1 MEELSPKK
9 VITVT
14 AIVFVSIA
22 FLWYYFY
29 YTNKSAKI
37 KRLRGEISRLYK
49 YKDELPILMARYK
62 KAQEEFAQYS
72 KKLPLKEEIP
82 TLLMKLNGIIKSQDV
97 ELLSFRPGKAYLA
110 KNRLYYIKPIN
121 ISMRATY
128 VNCGSVFERVA
139 KMKRLFK
146 VKDFSLSNPKIVNSH
161 KVLINVNFSAETY
174 YFKGRTK

>member
-9 VITVT
+9 VIVGA
-14 AIVFVSIA
+14 AIVFVLII

-29 YTNKSAKI
+29 YSDTSAKI
-37 KRLRGEISRLYK
+37 TRLRRDISRLYK
-49 YKDELPILMARYK
+49 YKEELPVLMAKYK
-62 KAQEEFAQYS
+62 NAQKEFAQYS

-82 TLLMKLNGIIKSQDV
+82 TLLVKLNGIIKSQDV

-110 KNRLYYIKPIN
+110 KSKLYYVKPIN

-174 YFKGRTK
+174 YFKGKAK